1 MAADRNHRKG
11 GGVKH
16 TEGEEIQSRDGDE
29 DERFLII
36 FFTIG
41 GKHRQ
46 LSTVLDLK
54 LNSYVQAILM
64 EASSEALRVISGT
77 RSYTADC
84 Y

>member
-41 GKHRQ
+41 GKRRQ
-46 LSTVLDLK
+46 LSAVLDLK
-54 LNSYVQAILM
+54 LNGYVLSLIH
-64 EASSEALRVISGT
+64 I
-77 RSYTADC
+77 
-84 Y
+84 